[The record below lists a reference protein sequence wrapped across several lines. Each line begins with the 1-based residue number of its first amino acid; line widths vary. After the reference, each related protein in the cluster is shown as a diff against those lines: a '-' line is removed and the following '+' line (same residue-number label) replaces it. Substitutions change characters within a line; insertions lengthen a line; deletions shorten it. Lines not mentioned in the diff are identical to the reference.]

1 VFSIVV
7 QGVGLPS
14 AIPHLLFF
22 FFSNIF
28 GMVPNI
34 YLDVFDG
41 IDPNLDSQVE
51 FGAFQKLR
59 DQITKKQIIYDS

>member
-1 VFSIVV
+1 
-7 QGVGLPS
+7 
-14 AIPHLLFF
+14 
-22 FFSNIF
+22 
-28 GMVPNI
+28 MVPNI